1 MLRQSVR
8 RFATT
13 AVRRAVAPAA
23 AHDPAPRTIAVS
35 QAQGVSRGLT
45 EGTNFTRRR
54 RTAVS

>member
-23 AHDPAPRTIAVS
+23 AHEPAPRTIAVS
-35 QAQGVSRGLT
+35 KAQGVSRGLT
-45 EGTNFTRRR
+45 EGTNFTRPPHPP
-54 RTAVS
+54 